1 MRKIERWL
9 GFLLIMGI
17 GFHSLLGAGF
27 LIYEHGAAAMA
38 MAGAFVAVANNCSAV
53 FHNPAGLA
61 FLSGTQFS
69 IGTTLI
75 IPKSTLE
82 LPHWPDP
89 QFKKVEQ
96 VNQIF
101 YPSTVYFSQSI
112 SDKIVIGFGF
122 FNPYGL
128 GAEWPSNYPLHYIA
142 VKDDLKT
149 FFFNPVIAL
158 KFNPNLAVGLGLA
171 YIYSTLSFDLVQLA
185 DLSLINPLLEA
196 YDVPV
201 RLDASGHGYSL
212 NAGLLYKKEKFSVG
226 LNWRSGFKIDYEGD
240 LTLDWSK
247 APSIVQPLL
256 PKSGTASTSFEYPHI
271 FSFGLAF
278 NPSPQLTLSAD
289 INYILWSA
297 YDEFTVKV
305 NVPNFADK
313 HVEENWQNALTLRAG
328 LEFKATE
335 TLAIRGG
342 FLYDQTPQ
350 PVDTMDPILPDADRV
365 ALTGGFG
372 FRRGHFVI
380 DFAYQYEVFSERTSP
395 NRSIYPFGR
404 GQGTYKTKANLIGLS
419 LSFVF

>member
-9 GFLLIMGI
+9 GFLLIMGF

-38 MAGAFVAVANNCSAV
+38 MAGAFVAVANNSSAV

-69 IGTTLI
+69 VGTTLI
-75 IPKSTLE
+75 FPKSTLE
-82 LPHWPDP
+82 LPRWPDP
-89 QFKKVEQ
+89 RFKKVEQ
-96 VNQIF
+96 VSQVF
-101 YPSTVYFSQSI
+101 YPSTVYFSQPVSE
-112 SDKIVIGFGF
+112 KVVIGFGF

-128 GAEWPSNYPLHYIA
+128 GTKWPSDYPLRYIA
-142 VKDDLKT
+142 VQDDLKT
-149 FFFNPVIAL
+149 FFFNPVIAF
-158 KFNPNLAVGLGLA
+158 KFNPNLAVGLGVS

-185 DLSLINPLLEA
+185 DLSFVNPLFGA

-201 RLDASGHGYSL
+201 KLEASGRGFGF
-212 NAGLLYKKEKFSVG
+212 NAGLLFKQEKFSVG
-226 LNWRSGFKIDYEGD
+226 VNWRSGFKIDYEGD

-247 APSIVQPLL
+247 APSAIQPLL
-256 PKSGTASTSFEYPHI
+256 PKAGTASTSFDYPHI
-271 FSFGLAF
+271 LCFGLAF

-289 INYILWSA
+289 LNYVLWSV

-305 NVPNFADK
+305 DVPNFADK
-313 HVEENWQNALTLRAG
+313 HVEENWKDAYTLRAG
-328 LEFKATE
+328 LEFRATE
-335 TLAIRGG
+335 SLSLRGG

-350 PVDTMDPILPDADRV
+350 PIETMDPILPDANRV
-365 ALTGGFG
+365 AITGGFG
-372 FRRGHFVI
+372 WRRGHLIF

-395 NRSIYPFGR
+395 NRSIYPLGL
-404 GQGTYKTKANLIGLS
+404 GEGTYKTKANLIGLS